1 MVFSSIRVR
10 YSTIFC
16 SLALF
21 VLISALM
28 NFRLIGAAED
38 GLFRFGDQYNPAI
51 SAVLNADRDLYQANV
66 AGLSALLNPENDSLV
81 RQQRSD
87 FEDNAQQAY
96 QRFNKFKQLLGNDRK
111 LFVKLNN
118 FEQHFNLWHR
128 QADSVFSLILAGD
141 VEQAK
146 MISDERV
153 TEAFNKLR
161 ADYNM
166 AGELVDSLSSQD
178 SQDTIESVDN
188 MQLLL
193 MILSGIVIVLMLFT
207 GIAAPKAM
215 SDALN
220 DLASKLKDLN
230 SDDGDFTKRI
240 NSERRDEIGDV
251 ANALDDFIDSLS
263 GLIESIACQ
272 STQVIDGVGE
282 LDSGAKN
289 ICNTS
294 EKQLESAELIVT
306 AVNEMSYAIT
316 EVSQNAQLTS
326 TEIIEVNRLADEGTK
341 ITNNAV
347 SEIKGLSHAVQE
359 ASHAI
364 TKLSDNSK
372 DISSVLDVIRGI
384 AEQTNLLALNAAIE
398 AARAGEQ
405 GRGFAVVADEVRNL
419 ASKTQQSTENIQL
432 MIESLHKG
440 VAEAIDSIEKGSQAT
455 HSSVDLSEQTLTALE
470 NISNAS
476 KRVSDVAAHT
486 ARSTDE
492 QRVVAEDVSK
502 HLTIMSEQT
511 QNNHQVSLSNSD
523 LSHTTMDMAQALNSS
538 VTTFK
543 FS

>member
-1 MVFSSIRVR
+1 
-10 YSTIFC
+10 
-16 SLALF
+16 
-21 VLISALM
+21 M

-38 GLFRFGDQYNPAI
+38 GLSRFGSQYNPAI

-66 AGLSALLNPENDSLV
+66 AGLNALLNPANDSLV
-81 RQQRSD
+81 RQHRSD
-87 FEDNAQQAY
+87 FEENAQQAF

-118 FEQHFNLWHR
+118 FEQHFNSWHR
-128 QADSVFSLILAGD
+128 QADSVFSLILAGN

-146 MISDERV
+146 TINDEQV
-153 TEAFNKLR
+153 AEAFSKLR
-161 ADYNM
+161 GDYNM
-166 AGELVDSLSSQD
+166 AGELIDRLSSQD
-178 SQDTIESVDN
+178 STSTIESVDN

-193 MILSGIVIVLMLFT
+193 MVLSGIVIVLMLIT

-215 SDALN
+215 ADALN

-272 STQVIDGVGE
+272 STQVIDGVGK
-282 LDSGAKN
+282 LDCGAKD

-455 HSSVDLSEQTLTALE
+455 HSSVDLSEQTLIALE

-492 QRVVAEDVSK
+492 QRIVAEDVSK

-538 VTTFK
+538 VTKFK

>member
-10 YSTIFC
+10 YSAIFC

-21 VLISALM
+21 VLISAFM

-38 GLFRFGDQYNPAI
+38 GLSRFGSQYNPAI

-66 AGLSALLNPENDSLV
+66 AGLNALLNPANDSLV
-81 RQQRSD
+81 RQHRSD
-87 FEDNAQQAY
+87 FEENAQQAF

-118 FEQHFNLWHR
+118 FEQHFNSWHR
-128 QADSVFSLILAGD
+128 QADSVFSLILAGN

-146 MISDERV
+146 TINDEQV
-153 TEAFNKLR
+153 AEAFSKLR
-161 ADYNM
+161 GDYNM
-166 AGELVDSLSSQD
+166 AGELIDRLSSQD
-178 SQDTIESVDN
+178 STSTIESVDN

-193 MILSGIVIVLMLFT
+193 MVLSGIVIVLMLIT

-215 SDALN
+215 ADALN

-272 STQVIDGVGE
+272 STQVIDGVGK
-282 LDSGAKN
+282 LDCGAKD

-455 HSSVDLSEQTLTALE
+455 HSSVDLSEQTLIALE

-492 QRVVAEDVSK
+492 QRIVAEDVSK

-538 VTTFK
+538 VTKFK